1 MSIFKETN
9 LTKDNIFKSLMIFS
23 LPILLS
29 YVLQQIYTIAD
40 SAICGQFLNANE
52 VAGVNNTANLVFIV
66 LQFALGSTAGFS
78 VITSNMFGQKN
89 VNGIKKSFATQIR
102 LGLYISVI
110 LTILAVLMI
119 NPLLKIL
126 GLEASEE
133 AVQNEIYKSAYTYI
147 LIIYLGICTQIF
159 YNLICSFLR
168 SIGDS
173 ITPLIF
179 LLISTVLNI
188 ILDVLFILPLN
199 MGVAGAAI
207 ATVIA
212 QGVSAVGCFI
222 YTYFRYKEYRLNL
235 NDFKIDFKFSLNHLK
250 LGLPLAFQFS
260 ILAIGLI
267 VMQSVIVQFD
277 SNELGVVIS
286 SNAQN
291 GFGAATKLNN
301 LLMCPFNALGTALL
315 TYCSQNLGSN
325 NFLRVKK
332 GVKCAIIIAFVEYI
346 IFAGIGLLMTINGFY
361 LHIFYSSDKINDEAI
376 KFGNSYMYC
385 DMTLYFVLGI
395 LFIFRNSVQGLGK
408 PLFPFLAGIGE
419 LTARSSVCLI
429 FPKLLNGADIT
440 TTANKA
446 SMYALSMADPCAWI
460 FACIFLLTGGYL
472 YIYSKN
478 APKRLG
484 IEKSERC

>member
-9 LTKDNIFKSLMIFS
+9 LTKDNILKSLMIFS

-78 VITSNMFGQKN
+78 VITSNMYGQKN
-89 VNGIKKSFATQIR
+89 TVGVKKSFAAQIK
-102 LGLYISVI
+102 LCLYISVI
-110 LTILAVLMI
+110 LTILAVLLI
-119 NPLLKIL
+119 NPLLKVL
-126 GLEASEE
+126 GLEESSE
-133 AVQNEIYKSAYTYI
+133 AVQNEIYRSAYKYI
-147 LIIYLGICTQIF
+147 FVIYLGLCTQIF

-179 LLISTVLNI
+179 LLISTILNI
-188 ILDVLFILPLN
+188 ILDILFILPMG
-199 MGVAGAAI
+199 MGVSGAAV

-222 YTYFRYKEYRLNL
+222 YTYIRYKEYRLSL
-235 NDFKIDFKFSLNHLK
+235 SDFSVDLKFSLKHLK

-267 VMQSVIVQFD
+267 VMQSVIVKFD
-277 SNELGVVIS
+277 SNALGVVIS

-325 NFLRVKK
+325 DFMRVKK
-332 GVKCAIIIAFVEYI
+332 GVKCAIMIAFVEYI
-346 IFAGIGLLMTINGFY
+346 IFGGIGLLMSIDGFY
-361 LHIFYSSDKINDEAI
+361 LHIFYSSDKITKEAI
-376 KFGNSYMYC
+376 AYGNAYLYC
-385 DMTLYFVLGI
+385 DMILYFILGI

-419 LTARSSVCLI
+419 LIARSSVCLI
-429 FPKLLNGADIT
+429 APKLFNGATIT
-440 TTANKA
+440 TQANKV
-446 SMYALSMADPCAWI
+446 SIYALAMADPCAWI

-472 YIYSKN
+472 YIFSKN
-478 APKRLG
+478 APKRLN
-484 IEKSERC
+484 IH